1 MILISGPHG
10 VTRLNGRR
18 IHPRGETAARSYR
31 PPHRRGVMRAQANE
45 SPPPTCLRPL
55 PLAKRRHPAF
65 FLFPGVP
72 AGALPPPSHA
82 ADKIRKTIITPNLL
96 LNAPIRVLADPS
108 CSAKSGEG
116 GRGRRAHGGVGAEPF
131 HMQLV

>member
-1 MILISGPHG
+1 MNHH
-10 VTRLNGRR
+10 
-18 IHPRGETAARSYR
+18 HPLVSA
-31 PPHRRGVMRAQANE
+31 P
-45 SPPPTCLRPL
+45 SPSPKGATPV
-55 PLAKRRHPAF
+55 F

>member
-1 MILISGPHG
+1 MAVGSTPEAK
-10 VTRLNGRR
+10 RR
-18 IHPRGETAARSYR
+18 WIHPEAKRLRVRTGR
-31 PPHRRGVMRAQANE
+31 PHRRGVMRAQANE

-55 PLAKRRHPAF
+55 PLAKRRHPVF

-72 AGALPPPSHA
+72 AGALPPRSHA

-108 CSAKSGEG
+108 CSVKSGEG